1 MNITKIETNFKRK
14 MFLYTT
20 SNLSFSEKYINQEK
34 ELINIYPDIQY
45 QEIIGFGG
53 AFTEAGGYTL
63 SKINDDLANKI
74 LEDYFSENGLN
85 YSFCRTHI
93 GSCDFCCG
101 SYSYIKNNEINTF
114 SIEHD
119 KQYLIPMIK
128 KAMEINKNLKLLASP
143 WSPPTSMKDNNNLYH
158 GGKLL
163 PEYYNLYAQYLV
175 KYLEEY
181 LKEGI
186 LINYMTIQNEPNAVQ
201 PWESCIYS
209 AKDEGKFANKYLYPY
224 LISNNMKTKLLVWDH
239 NKQCAFNRFK
249 DILKT
254 GGNSISGIAVHWY
267 SGDYFEELELIRN
280 AFPDKLIIHSEGC
293 TGYSKFKKS
302 EEVKNGEI
310 YAHDLIGDL
319 NAGINGF
326 IDWNMVLDYHGGPNH
341 KNNYCNAPIMV
352 NKYYN
357 GYIKNLT
364 YYYIGHFSKYIKPGA
379 KRIAFS
385 KFTDKIEVTAFKN
398 FDNSIVV
405 VLLNRT
411 DSQIHYKLNLNG
423 YLYKDRLDSHCIVTF
438 VINI

>member
-1 MNITKIETNFKRK
+1 MKITKIETNFKRK
-14 MFLYTT
+14 LFFYTT
-20 SNLSFSEKYINQEK
+20 SNLSFSEKYTNQEK
-34 ELINIYPDIQY
+34 ELINIYPDIEY

-63 SKINDDLANKI
+63 SKGNDDLSNKI
-74 LEDYFSENGLN
+74 LSDYFSENGLN

-93 GSCDFCCG
+93 GSCDFSLE
-101 SYSYIKNNEINTF
+101 SYSYIENNDINTF

-119 KQYLIPMIK
+119 KLYLIPMIK
-128 KAMEINKNLKLLASP
+128 KSIEINKNLKLLASP
-143 WSPPTSMKDNNNLYH
+143 WSPPASMKNNNNLCR

-163 PEYYNLYAQYLV
+163 PEYYELYAKYLV
-175 KYLEEY
+175 KYIKAYLNEE
-181 LKEGI
+181 I
-186 LINYMTIQNEPNAVQ
+186 PINYMTIQNEPNAKQ
-201 PWESCIYS
+201 FWESCLFTAS
-209 AKDEGKFANKYLYPY
+209 EEATFANRYLYPY
-224 LISNNMKTKLLVWDH
+224 LISNNIKTKVLVWDH

-249 DILKT
+249 DSLKT
-254 GGNSISGIAVHWY
+254 GGNAISGLAVHWY

-293 TGYSKFKKS
+293 TGYSKYKKS

-326 IDWNMVLDYHGGPNH
+326 IDWNMVLDYQGGPNH
-341 KNNYCNAPIMV
+341 KHNYCNAPIMV

-398 FDNSIVV
+398 FDNSIIV

-411 DSQIHYKLNLNG
+411 DSKINYKLNLNG
-423 YLYKDRLDSHCIVTF
+423 CLYQDRLDSHCIVTF